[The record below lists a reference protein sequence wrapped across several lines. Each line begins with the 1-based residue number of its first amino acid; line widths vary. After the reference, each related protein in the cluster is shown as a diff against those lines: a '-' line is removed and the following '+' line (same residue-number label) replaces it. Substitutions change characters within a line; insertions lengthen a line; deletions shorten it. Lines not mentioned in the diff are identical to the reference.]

1 MFVRPERV
9 LPSFLPPLTHFIQQ
23 TLNANSSWPE
33 KTSPL
38 PEGVLMK
45 GHIQAITS
53 CRKVA

>member
-9 LPSFLPPLTHFIQQ
+9 LPSSLPPLTHFIQQ
-23 TLNANSSWPE
+23 TLNTNSSWPE
-33 KTSPL
+33 KTLPL